1 VISLRSKLKGAK
13 SMSFAEAFLKL
24 EKDHPERQPGSADAQ
39 AVLAVIKEQTADW
52 EYKAATKK
60 IPVFHFSLSIMIFI
74 IGSLLA
80 IGLSFLHPFSG
91 LILETILLL
100 LFITEL
106 DHPILA
112 KLKPSEAENL
122 LLTIPARSKETQRLI
137 ITTNFTTDDFTARP
151 PQLENRIFMCLIYG
165 LGFITFLL
173 LACTVFFK
181 LHLFLFMALLA
192 ILGIIILN
200 LLAKENHHTAGLANS
215 AILLEL
221 GSILLKARPST
232 TSVTLFFSGANSLNS
247 GTLEIPKLLKGGPEL
262 NYVVNLVD
270 WADKRINL
278 ITTDGLLLPQQS
290 DPLLVEILM
299 EVAKEKMIPIQAIKF
314 SDISPVYSLKFNKQ
328 KAISVTNPLGLPESA
343 KNLRELLSGL
353 IRKLEH

>member
-1 VISLRSKLKGAK
+1 MNI
-13 SMSFAEAFLKL
+13 AEAFLKL
-24 EKDHPERQPGSADAQ
+24 EKDHPERQPGSGDAQ
-39 AVLAVIKEQTADW
+39 AVLDEIKEQTAAW

-60 IPVFHFSLSIMIFI
+60 IPVFHFSMSIMIFI

-91 LILETILLL
+91 LILETLLLL

-106 DHPILA
+106 VHPILA
-112 KLKPSEAENL
+112 KLRTSEAENL

-137 ITTNFTTDDFTARP
+137 ITTNFTTDNFTTRP
-151 PQLENRIFMCLIYG
+151 PQLANRTFMCLIYG
-165 LGFITFLL
+165 LGFVTFLL
-173 LACTVFFK
+173 VASTVFLK
-181 LHLFLFMALLA
+181 SQMFLSFAFLT
-192 ILGIIILN
+192 ILGIIVLN
-200 LLAKENHHTAGLANS
+200 LLAKENHHTAGLGNC

-232 TSVTLFFSGANSLNS
+232 TSVTLWFSGANSLNS

-278 ITTDGLLLPQQS
+278 ITTDGLLLPQHS

-299 EVAKEKMIPIQAIKF
+299 EVAKEKMIPLQAIKF

-328 KAISVTNPLGLPESA
+328 KAISVTNPLGVPDSA

-353 IRKLEH
+353 IRKLDH